1 MCPRPTT
8 PIFAV
13 VVAISCP
20 PFDQHEVIVVEVDV
34 GSADDRINLIRSTE
48 ADAPSMRCSAPCF
61 ALAAVPFLLLPKD
74 TDPSRMSHRL
84 IRVDDA
90 RGQGSP
96 KA

>member
-1 MCPRPTT
+1 
-8 PIFAV
+8 